1 MDSLIQR
8 DLQEYYAYLERQSK
22 AQARTNSDIK
32 KKISKVLNRN
42 KKQPQPEPEGVHP
55 LPKREHQQQADEW
68 DDGDDDNDPREAQLM
83 TLVTD
88 QDEVIVGLK
97 VYTHKECPA
106 VVYGRLRSDF
116 NGS

>member
-1 MDSLIQR
+1 M
-8 DLQEYYAYLERQSK
+8 
-22 AQARTNSDIK
+22 
-32 KKISKVLNRN
+32 LNRN
-42 KKQPQPEPEGVHP
+42 KKEPQPQPEAQGVHP

-68 DDGDDDNDPREAQLM
+68 DDDDDQLM
-83 TLVTD
+83 TLVRD
-88 QDEVIVGLK
+88 WQPDEVIVGLK

>member
-42 KKQPQPEPEGVHP
+42 KKEPQPQPEGVHP

-68 DDGDDDNDPREAQLM
+68 YDDDDDQLM
-83 TLVTD
+83 TLVGD
-88 QDEVIVGLK
+88 WQPDEVIVGLK

>member
-1 MDSLIQR
+1 M
-8 DLQEYYAYLERQSK
+8 
-22 AQARTNSDIK
+22 
-32 KKISKVLNRN
+32 LNRN

-68 DDGDDDNDPREAQLM
+68 DDDDDDDQLM
-83 TLVTD
+83 TLVRD
-88 QDEVIVGLK
+88 WQPDEVIVGLK

-116 NGS
+116 HRS

>member
-1 MDSLIQR
+1 M
-8 DLQEYYAYLERQSK
+8 
-22 AQARTNSDIK
+22 
-32 KKISKVLNRN
+32 LNRN
-42 KKQPQPEPEGVHP
+42 KKEPQPQPEAQGVHP

-68 DDGDDDNDPREAQLM
+68 DDDDDDQLM
-83 TLVTD
+83 TLVRD
-88 QDEVIVGLK
+88 WQPDEVIVGLK

>member
-1 MDSLIQR
+1 M
-8 DLQEYYAYLERQSK
+8 
-22 AQARTNSDIK
+22 
-32 KKISKVLNRN
+32 LNRN
-42 KKQPQPEPEGVHP
+42 KKQPQPQREGVYP
-55 LPKREHQQQADEW
+55 LPKREHQQQTDEW
-68 DDGDDDNDPREAQLM
+68 ADDDDQLM

>member
-1 MDSLIQR
+1 M
-8 DLQEYYAYLERQSK
+8 
-22 AQARTNSDIK
+22 
-32 KKISKVLNRN
+32 LNRN
-42 KKQPQPEPEGVHP
+42 KKEPQPQPEAPGVHP

-68 DDGDDDNDPREAQLM
+68 DDDDDDPKEGPLL

>member
-1 MDSLIQR
+1 M
-8 DLQEYYAYLERQSK
+8 
-22 AQARTNSDIK
+22 
-32 KKISKVLNRN
+32 LNRN
-42 KKQPQPEPEGVHP
+42 KKEPQPQPEAQGVHP

-68 DDGDDDNDPREAQLM
+68 DDGDDDPKEGPLL

>member
-1 MDSLIQR
+1 M
-8 DLQEYYAYLERQSK
+8 
-22 AQARTNSDIK
+22 
-32 KKISKVLNRN
+32 LNRN
-42 KKQPQPEPEGVHP
+42 KKQLAQPDPEGVHP

-68 DDGDDDNDPREAQLM
+68 DDDDDQLM

-116 NGS
+116 HGS